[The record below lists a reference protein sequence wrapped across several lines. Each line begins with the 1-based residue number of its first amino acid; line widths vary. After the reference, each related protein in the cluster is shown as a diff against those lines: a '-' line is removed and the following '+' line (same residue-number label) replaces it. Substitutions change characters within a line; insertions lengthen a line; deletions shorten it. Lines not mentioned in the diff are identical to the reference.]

1 MVRDDGV
8 GDPARILTRDELAR
22 AVRVEPATVDELVE
36 WGFVRSDPAG
46 NFRPSD
52 IQRVRA
58 VMAMRSPGIELGQLI
73 EAFHHRLFTLQPMDL
88 LYPTP
93 AVVTDTTPA
102 ELAHDLGLSESE
114 LIRTMIAAGFPAP
127 VRESPM
133 RADDIALAHA
143 LVRAAQDLG
152 GGGTLGRLA
161 RIYGDAA
168 RRAAESGVAMFAE
181 NVNSPVVDAGQDDA
195 RRMEVNQLAAELMT
209 SSEALL
215 GHLYRRHLEYTLLN
229 MWATAA
235 ETFLDQ
241 IGVRPARPASDGLAF
256 VDLTGYTALTED
268 AGDSA
273 AVRLAEL
280 LAQLADD
287 AAARHRGRVVK
298 LLGDGAMLHFDEPLN
313 AVRGALDLVEAI
325 AKSEL
330 PAAHAGANYGP
341 VIERDGDFFGR
352 TVNLAA
358 RISAEAS
365 PGDVL
370 VSPAVADLPSTDLLF
385 RPIGERNLKGVGS
398 IPLFR
403 AAWAEPEST
412 SAAALP
418 RVTN

>member
-1 MVRDDGV
+1 MDREEVVEGSTQS
-8 GDPARILTRDELAR
+8 LTRDELAR

-36 WGFVRSDPAG
+36 WGFIQSDSAG

-58 VMAMRSPGIELGQLI
+58 VTAMRSPGIELGQLI
-73 EAFHHRLFTLQPMDL
+73 EAFRHRLFTLQPMDL

-93 AVVTDTTPA
+93 AVVTDTTPG
-102 ELAHDLGLSESE
+102 ELAQQLGLSENE
-114 LIRTMIAAGFPAP
+114 LIRTVTAAGFPAP
-127 VRESPM
+127 VHGSPM

-143 LVRAAQDLG
+143 LVSAANDLG
-152 GGGTLGRLA
+152 GGDTLGRLA

-195 RRMEVNQLAAELMT
+195 RRMEVNQLAAELMAR
-209 SSEALL
+209 SEVLL
-215 GHLYRRHLEYTLLN
+215 GHLYRRHLEYTLLS

-235 ETFLDQ
+235 EAFLDH
-241 IGVRPARPASDGLAF
+241 IGVRPARPASDGMAF

-268 AGDSA
+268 GGDSA

-287 AAARHRGRVVK
+287 AAARFGGRVVK

-325 AKSEL
+325 DKSEL

-365 PGDVL
+365 PGEVL
-370 VSPAVADLPSTDLLF
+370 VSPAVAGLPSKDLVF
-385 RPIGERNLKGVGS
+385 RPVGSRTLKGVGS
-398 IPLFR
+398 VPLFR
-403 AAWAEPEST
+403 ASWAE
-412 SAAALP
+412 A
-418 RVTN
+418 